1 MLVTELSPR
10 VQSELQNAWN
20 TRTKKKTDWNLLETM
35 RLPHCPMQSKLT
47 SHFDFN
53 FNAYVRVD
61 QIKNARQ
68 TSTLAVHNW
77 NPNVKIALSSMKLQT
92 PKNCIWPVWFTK
104 SISLATQTN
113 RHNSHLAKQN
123 YGNTRLSREL
133 SFWQRCLPG
142 RKQITIMR
150 FVHQC

>member
-1 MLVTELSPR
+1 
-10 VQSELQNAWN
+10 
-20 TRTKKKTDWNLLETM
+20 
-35 RLPHCPMQSKLT
+35 MQSKLT

-104 SISLATQTN
+104 SISLVTPTN
-113 RHNSHLAKQN
+113 RPGIDLKQN
-123 YGNTRLSREL
+123 KIMETQG
-133 SFWQRCLPG
+133 CLENSASD
-142 RKQITIMR
+142 RDVYQEWSKLQ
-150 FVHQC
+150 